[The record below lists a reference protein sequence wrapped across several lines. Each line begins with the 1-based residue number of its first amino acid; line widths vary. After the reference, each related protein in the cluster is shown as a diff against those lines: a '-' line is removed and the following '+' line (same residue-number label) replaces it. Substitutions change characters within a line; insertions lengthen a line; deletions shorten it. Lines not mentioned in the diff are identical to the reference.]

1 MGVAATLGR
10 AGDGAGSGHGAG
22 IRVLVVDDSLI
33 VRSAFSRLVEE
44 EEGLA
49 LAGAVSTA
57 EDALQL
63 LASEQVNVI
72 LLDLEMPGMG
82 GLDALPKM
90 IRRASEAKILVVS
103 SQTADGAQATVEAL
117 SLGAADTLQKPVSG
131 GFDRAYREILIGK
144 IRALGRKPLRRTA
157 KAATTPETPA
167 PRLRPA
173 SRQPARVLAIGASTG
188 GIHALGQLF
197 GALPR
202 DLGIPILVTQHLP
215 HSFNEAFRNQL
226 EDVSGLPAIAAE
238 DNQKILSGRI
248 TVAPGDAHIVV
259 AESGSGRVIR
269 LDRRPAPSG
278 CMPSV
283 DPMFASLAMTYG
295 PAALGVVLTG
305 MGRDGTQGAME
316 LAEAGGTLLVQ
327 NEASSAVWGM
337 PGSIA
342 RAGLASAI
350 LHPLDLAKRIASAAA
365 VGSA

>member
-1 MGVAATLGR
+1 MGFATTLGR
-10 AGDGAGSGHGAG
+10 PGSGPESERGHG

-33 VRSAFSRLVEE
+33 VRSAFSRLIEQ
-44 EEGLA
+44 EEGLVLTA
-49 LAGAVSTA
+49 AVSNA

-63 LASEQVNVI
+63 LVTERVNVI

-90 IRRASEAKILVVS
+90 IQRAREAKILVVS
-103 SQTADGAQATVEAL
+103 SHAKDGAEATVEAL
-117 SLGAADTLQKPVSG
+117 SLGAADTLQKPTG
-131 GFDRAYREILIGK
+131 GFDQAYREILVGK
-144 IRALGRKPLRRTA
+144 IHALGRKPLRRAA
-157 KAATTPETPA
+157 KSATTPETPPPA
-167 PRLRPA
+167 LRPA
-173 SRQPARVLAIGASTG
+173 SRQRARVLAIGASTG

-197 GALPR
+197 GTLPR
-202 DLGIPILVTQHLP
+202 NLGIPILVTQHLP
-215 HSFNEAFRNQL
+215 QSFNEAFRNQL
-226 EDVSGLPAIAAE
+226 QDVSGLPAVAAE
-238 DNQKILSGRI
+238 DGQVLLPGRI
-248 TVAPGDAHIVV
+248 AVAPGDAHLTVV
-259 AESGSGRVIR
+259 PSHSEHVIK

-283 DPMFASLAMTYG
+283 DPMFASLAMTHG
-295 PAALGVVLTG
+295 ASALGVVLTG
-305 MGRDGTQGAME
+305 MGRDGTEGAME

-350 LHPLDLAKRIASAAA
+350 LHPFDLAARIASAAG